1 MGEIFWNGLRLTLE
15 ENDVAVNGQ
24 KVAMPKMERKL
35 LLFFLE
41 HPDTPLSRD
50 RLLKEVWDYGVP
62 GETRTVDT
70 HVKKLRAH
78 LGQAGASIQTVRG
91 VGYRLEGQPECLCCK
106 KCA

>member
-1 MGEIFWNGLRLTLE
+1 MGDVLWNGLHLTLE
-15 ENDVAVNGQ
+15 EKDVAVDGR
-24 KVAMPKMERKL
+24 KIAMPKMEKKL

-41 HPDTPLSRD
+41 HPDTVLSRG
-50 RLLKEVWDYGVP
+50 RLLKEVWDYEIP

-78 LGQAGASIQTVRG
+78 LGRAGASIQTVRG
-91 VGYRLEGQPECLCCK
+91 VGYRLEGRPQCLCCK